1 MMEAFLV
8 DLVHENY
15 FCIKCEIFSYPFF
28 LDERKATQ
36 AKHWAFYYQST
47 RVAKGFPQC

>member
-1 MMEAFLV
+1 MLEAFLV

-15 FCIKCEIFSYPFF
+15 FCIKCEIVLSFF

-36 AKHWAFYYQST
+36 AKHWAFYY
-47 RVAKGFPQC
+47 